1 MTAFTSRSRAYWT
14 AGYRLRIGR
23 HTVARPDATYM
34 GLGSTAKKLQKLA
47 DVAEKLFTRVNE
59 MRTEIQDLQSSV
71 LSTEADSASVRRELA
86 EQRAI
91 VEAIADQQGIDVEAV
106 ADDADLPETA
116 GSQTAVEDAA
126 AAEGSDDDIGSAD
139 GE

>member
-1 MTAFTSRSRAYWT
+1 
-14 AGYRLRIGR
+14 
-23 HTVARPDATYM
+23 M

-59 MRTEIQDLQSSV
+59 MRGEIQQLQSSV
-71 LSTEADSASVRRELA
+71 LNTEADSASVRRELA

-106 ADDADLPETA
+106 VDDADIPETA
-116 GSQTAVEDAA
+116 GSTTAVEDAA
-126 AAEGSDDDIGSAD
+126 AASDDGSDSGDGSGSD